1 MKAHIVTHNLFS
13 HTFDHAVNGNTLFF
27 IKIFFSL
34 YFGYFFIYNRACAS
48 NIGVIRNLL
57 DWGFLIFAVNYPYL

>member
-34 YFGYFFIYNRACAS
+34 YFGYFFNYNRACAS